1 MARVFSG
8 EVKNFPSAHTPF
20 VTSLDFMF
28 ENSYEVVIAGN
39 SSSEK
44 THEMVEIINSIYVPN
59 KVVILRPT
67 EGESPPITSIA
78 PFTREMKE
86 IEGSPAVYVCRNY
99 ACKSPVNDVDK
110 IKDMFD

>member
-39 SSSEK
+39 SHLK
-44 THEMVEIINSIYVPN
+44 KHM
-59 KVVILRPT
+59 KWLR
-67 EGESPPITSIA
+67 
-78 PFTREMKE
+78 
-86 IEGSPAVYVCRNY
+86 
-99 ACKSPVNDVDK
+99 
-110 IKDMFD
+110 

>member
-44 THEMVEIINSIYVPN
+44 THEMVEIINSIYMPN

-67 EGESPPITSIA
+67 EEA
-78 PFTREMKE
+78 ALQFTFAETM
-86 IEGSPAVYVCRNY
+86 
-99 ACKSPVNDVDK
+99 PVSRL
-110 IKDMFD
+110 